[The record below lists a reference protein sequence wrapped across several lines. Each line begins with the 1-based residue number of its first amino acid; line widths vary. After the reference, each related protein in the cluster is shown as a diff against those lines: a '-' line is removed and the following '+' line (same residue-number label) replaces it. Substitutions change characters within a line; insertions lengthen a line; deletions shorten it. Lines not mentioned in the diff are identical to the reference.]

1 MLRTVFDVLQRA
13 RRDEAVPALGH
24 GDDVALAGLTVA
36 ERLAQRGHVHPQ
48 VDVFDHAVGP
58 DPGDQLLLA
67 DHVAGVLKQ
76 DQQDVH
82 GAPPQAQRLVGLHH
96 QALSGVDPVGAE
108 MHSLFGGKGQR
119 VAPAASVW
127 YAVFEHIPQ
136 VF

>member
-1 MLRTVFDVLQRA
+1 M
-13 RRDEAVPALGH
+13 H
-24 GDDVALAGLTVA
+24 S
-36 ERLAQRGHVHPQ
+36 Q
-48 VDVFDHAVGP
+48 VDFFDYAVRP
-58 DPGDQLLLA
+58 DFGDQLLLA
-67 DHVAGVLKQ
+67 DHVPGVFQQ

-82 GAPPQAQRLVGLHH
+82 GPSTQAQGLVGLHH